1 MKRKSPNVLYL
12 GDVLDRLPWDPL
24 TGRAG
29 GPWRI
34 VEIHGNYF
42 MRVERA

>member
-1 MKRKSPNVLYL
+1 MVKRKSPNVLYL
-12 GDVLDRLPWDPL
+12 GDVVDRLPWDPL
-24 TGRAG
+24 AE